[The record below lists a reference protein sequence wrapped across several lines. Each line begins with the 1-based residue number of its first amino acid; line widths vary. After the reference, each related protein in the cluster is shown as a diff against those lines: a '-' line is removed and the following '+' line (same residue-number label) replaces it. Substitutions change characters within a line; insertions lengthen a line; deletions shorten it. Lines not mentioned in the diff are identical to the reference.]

1 MRAGDGI
8 RQNSR
13 FNNEVRSM
21 KKMLIAGAAAL
32 TMLAGCESGPQIRT
46 NMDPAANLSGY
57 KTYMFPEKVGTDR
70 PGYSTPISS
79 YFKEAIR
86 REMDARG
93 YKYVEGGPADLL
105 VNFNANAQ
113 ENVDVRTTPGA
124 TYGYGYGYYGYRGGL
139 YGATAFPPEVQ
150 TVRYK
155 VGTANVD
162 VVDLSR
168 KQVVWEGIAEARLTD
183 KMMKDP
189 RTAISG
195 VIAEMFAQYP
205 GRAGGG

>member
-1 MRAGDGI
+1 
-8 RQNSR
+8 
-13 FNNEVRSM
+13 M
-21 KKMLIAGAAAL
+21 KNFILVGAAAL
-32 TMLAGCESGPQIRT
+32 SLLAGCASGPTIRT
-46 NMDPAANLSGY
+46 HVDPSANLSSY
-57 KTYMFPEKVGTDR
+57 KTSMFAETTGTDR
-70 PGYSTPISS
+70 PDYKTPITS

-93 YKYVEGGPADLL
+93 YRYVEGGPAELL
-105 VNFNANAQ
+105 INFNANAQ
-113 ENVDVRTTPGA
+113 ENVDVRTTPGSPSF
-124 TYGYGYGYYGYRGGL
+124 GYGYGYYGYRGGL

-155 VGTANVD
+155 TGTANVD
-162 VVDLSR
+162 VVDLSK

-189 RTAISG
+189 RTAISN
-195 VIAEMFAQYP
+195 VIAEMYTQYP

>member
-1 MRAGDGI
+1 MGRPGTAAG
-8 RQNSR
+8 NSN
-13 FNNEVRSM
+13 FPSEGMYMTKFSWAGLAAAA
-21 KKMLIAGAAAL
+21 LIAGCA
-32 TMLAGCESGPQIRT
+32 SGPTIRS
-46 NMDPAANLSGY
+46 NVDPGANLSSY
-57 KTYMFPEKVGTDR
+57 KTYMFAEKVGTDR
-70 PGYSTPISS
+70 PGYATPISA

-93 YKYVEGGPADLL
+93 YQYVENGPAELL
-105 VNFNANAQ
+105 VNFNANAK
-113 ENVDVRTTPGA
+113 ENVDVRTTPGS

-139 YGATAFPPEVQ
+139 YGAAAFPPEVQ

-155 VGTANVD
+155 TGTANVD

-183 KMMKDP
+183 KMMNDP
-189 RTAISG
+189 RTAISS
-195 VIAEMFAQYP
+195 VIAEMFAQFP

>member
-1 MRAGDGI
+1 
-8 RQNSR
+8 
-13 FNNEVRSM
+13 M
-21 KKMLIAGAAAL
+21 KNI
-32 TMLAGCESGPQIRT
+32 MLAGVAALGLLAGCASGPTIRSHV
-46 NMDPAANLSGY
+46 DPSANLSSY
-57 KTYMFPEKVGTDR
+57 KTYMFAEKTGTDR
-70 PGYSTPISS
+70 PDYKTPITS

-93 YKYVEGGPADLL
+93 YRYVEGGPADLL
-105 VNFNANAQ
+105 INFNANAQ
-113 ENVDVRTTPGA
+113 EQVDVRTTPGSPGF
-124 TYGYGYGYYGYRGGL
+124 GYGYGYYGYRGGL

-155 VGTANVD
+155 TGTANVD
-162 VVDLSR
+162 VVDLSK

-189 RTAISG
+189 RTAISN
-195 VIAEMFAQYP
+195 VITEMFTQYP

>member
-1 MRAGDGI
+1 MKRIIFAG
-8 RQNSR
+8 
-13 FNNEVRSM
+13 V
-21 KKMLIAGAAAL
+21 AAAAL
-32 TMLAGCESGPQIRT
+32 LAGCESGPKIRS
-46 NMDPAANLSGY
+46 NVDPAANLSAY
-57 KTYMFPEKVGTDR
+57 KTYMFAEKTGTDR
-70 PGYSTPISS
+70 PGYSTPITS

-93 YKYVEGGPADLL
+93 YKYVEGGPAELL

-113 ENVDVRTTPGA
+113 EKVDVRTTPGS

-139 YGATAFPPEVQ
+139 YGAAAFPPEVQ

-155 VGTANVD
+155 TGTANVD
-162 VVDLSR
+162 VVDLSK

-189 RTAISG
+189 RTAIG
-195 VIAEMFAQYP
+195 AVITEMFAQFP
-205 GRAGGG
+205 GRASGG

>member
-1 MRAGDGI
+1 
-8 RQNSR
+8 
-13 FNNEVRSM
+13 M
-21 KKMLIAGAAAL
+21 KNMLLAGAAAL
-32 TMLAGCESGPQIRT
+32 AVVAGCTSGPTIRS
-46 NMDPAANLSGY
+46 NVDPAANLSAY
-57 KTYMFPEKVGTDR
+57 KTYTFPEKVGTDR

-86 REMDARG
+86 HEMDARG
-93 YKYVEGGPADLL
+93 YKFVEGGQADLL
-105 VNFNANAQ
+105 VNFNANAR
-113 ENVDVRTTPGA
+113 ENVDVRSTPGA

-139 YGATAFPPEVQ
+139 YGAAAFPPEVQ

-162 VVDLSR
+162 VVDMAR
-168 KQVVWEGIAEARLTD
+168 KQVVWEGIAEARLTE

-189 RTAISG
+189 RTAIAS

-205 GRAGGG
+205 GRAAGG

>member
-1 MRAGDGI
+1 
-8 RQNSR
+8 
-13 FNNEVRSM
+13 M
-21 KKMLIAGAAAL
+21 KNILIAGAAAL
-32 TMLAGCESGPQIRT
+32 TMLAGCESGPKIRS
-46 NMDPAANLSGY
+46 NVDPAANLSSY
-57 KTYMFPEKVGTDR
+57 KTYTFPDKVGTDR

-79 YFKEAIR
+79 YFKESIR

-93 YKYVEGGPADLL
+93 YKYVEGGQADLL
-105 VNFNANAQ
+105 VNFNANSQ
-113 ENVDVRTTPGA
+113 ENVDVRTTPGS

-139 YGATAFPPEVQ
+139 YGAAAFPPEVQ

-155 VGTANVD
+155 TGTANVD
-162 VVDLSR
+162 VVDMAR

-195 VIAEMFAQYP
+195 VITEMFAQFP
-205 GRAGGG
+205 GRAAGG

>member
-1 MRAGDGI
+1 MTK
-8 RQNSR
+8 
-13 FNNEVRSM
+13 FF
-21 KKMLIAGAAAL
+21 LAGAAAL
-32 TMLAGCESGPQIRT
+32 SMLAGCESGPTIRT
-46 NMDPAANLSGY
+46 NADPAANLSSY
-57 KTYMFPEKVGTDR
+57 KTYMFAEKTGTD
-70 PGYSTPISS
+70 GQNYSTPITS
-79 YFKEAIR
+79 YFKESIR

-93 YKYVEGGPADLL
+93 YKYVEGGPAELL
-105 VNFNANAQ
+105 VNFNANAR

-124 TYGYGYGYYGYRGGL
+124 TYGYGGYGTGYYGYRGGMYG
-139 YGATAFPPEVQ
+139 YGAAYAPEVE

-162 VVDLSR
+162 VVDLSK

-195 VIAEMFAQYP
+195 VITEMFLQFP
-205 GRAGGG
+205 GRAAGG

>member
-1 MRAGDGI
+1 
-8 RQNSR
+8 
-13 FNNEVRSM
+13 M
-21 KKMLIAGAAAL
+21 KNIMLAGAAAL
-32 TMLAGCESGPQIRT
+32 GLLAGCASGPTIRSHV
-46 NMDPAANLSGY
+46 DPSANLSSY
-57 KTYMFPEKVGTDR
+57 KTYMFAEKTGTDR
-70 PGYSTPISS
+70 PDYKTPITS

-93 YKYVEGGPADLL
+93 YRYVEGGPAELL
-105 VNFNANAQ
+105 INFNANAQ
-113 ENVDVRTTPGA
+113 EQVDVRTTPGSPSF
-124 TYGYGYGYYGYRGGL
+124 GYGYGYYGYRGGM

-155 VGTANVD
+155 QGTANVD
-162 VVDLSR
+162 VVDLSK

-189 RTAISG
+189 RTAIG
-195 VIAEMFAQYP
+195 NVITEMFTQYP

>member
-1 MRAGDGI
+1 MNKNLLAG
-8 RQNSR
+8 
-13 FNNEVRSM
+13 V
-21 KKMLIAGAAAL
+21 AAL
-32 TMLAGCESGPQIRT
+32 TMLTACESGPTIRS
-46 NMDPAANLSGY
+46 NVDPSANLSSY
-57 KTYMFPEKVGTDR
+57 KTYMFAAKTGTDR
-70 PGYSTPISS
+70 PEYATPITS

-93 YKYVEGGPADLL
+93 YKHVEGGPADLL
-105 VNFNANAQ
+105 VNFNANAR
-113 ENVDVRTTPGA
+113 ENVDVRTTPGS

-155 VGTANVD
+155 QGTANVD

-189 RTAISG
+189 RTAISS
-195 VIAEMFAQYP
+195 VITQMFAQFP
-205 GRAGGG
+205 GRASGG

>member
-1 MRAGDGI
+1 MPQPARW
-8 RQNSR
+8 SR
-13 FNNEVRSM
+13 FQLQEGVSM
-21 KKMLIAGAAAL
+21 NKLLLAGATAL
-32 TMLAGCESGPQIRT
+32 AVLAGCASGPTIRS
-46 NMDPAANLSGY
+46 NVDPSANLSGY
-57 KTYMFPEKVGTDR
+57 KTYMFAEKVGTDR
-70 PGYSTPISS
+70 PGYATPISS

-93 YKYVEGGPADLL
+93 YKYVEGGPAELL
-105 VNFNANAQ
+105 INFNANAQ

-124 TYGYGYGYYGYRGGL
+124 TYGYGYGYYGYRGGM
-139 YGATAFPPEVQ
+139 YGAAAFPPEVQ

-155 VGTANVD
+155 TGTANVD

-189 RTAISG
+189 RTAISS

-205 GRAGGG
+205 GRAAGG